1 MVKYYYSMETLK
13 ILGEVIRRRR
23 KEMGLTQE
31 ELGNRAG
38 VDPKYIGEIERGN
51 ANITIKT
58 LFSISQALD
67 TTPVELLS
75 FSTTGIK
82 NYEEFKIA
90 TRIMETTIQLS
101 EKEKALLLKILKAL
115 IQILSGF

>member
-13 ILGEVIRRRR
+13 VLGEVIRRRR

-31 ELGNRAG
+31 ELGNKAG

-58 LFSISQALD
+58 FFSIAHALK

-75 FSTTGIK
+75 FSTTSIK
-82 NYEEFKIA
+82 SIEEFKIA
-90 TRIMETTIQLS
+90 TRILEATNQLS
-101 EKEKALLLKILKAL
+101 DKEKAFLLKILKTL
-115 IQILSGF
+115 NQILS